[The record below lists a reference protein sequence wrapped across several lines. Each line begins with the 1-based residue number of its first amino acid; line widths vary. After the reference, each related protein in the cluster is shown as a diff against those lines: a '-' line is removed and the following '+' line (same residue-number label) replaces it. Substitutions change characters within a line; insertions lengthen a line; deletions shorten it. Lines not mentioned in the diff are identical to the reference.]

1 MMMRWLFPSACSFLP
16 QRSLDGRR
24 RASPRIALNL
34 RTNLI
39 VAGPDAGQHHE
50 KGEITDMNRRIL
62 FMRRAACLAAL
73 SALGWNPANAQVA
86 AAPSSA
92 AGAQTVDEPALEEI
106 VVTGYTTQKKKDIV
120 GAIATVDLK
129 EIEDKPV
136 AGILQALQGEI
147 PGVQIN
153 TDGNPGGGASVL
165 IRGQGLGPLGF
176 NAPLYIVDGV
186 PLNVNTGLEELNP
199 GDIASIQVLKD
210 AASAAI
216 YGARAANG
224 VIVITTKHGTGHMEL
239 NVDAS
244 ESYQQFQAD
253 ITPLNTAQR
262 AQAWYTASVNAGLNP
277 NNSLYTYTCKSTP
290 CSSSGYSSVLLGS
303 FANAAGQRFIDPA
316 LTQPVSDTNWFKAVT
331 QPGRITDTTVSLSNA
346 TDDSHFY
353 MSVGYHDAKGTVTYS
368 EMKRT
373 TFRVNSDHTLFNDM
387 FTVGENLLLQQELQN
402 QDNSNAAGILNQALE
417 TQSIIPIYTTT
428 GGYGGP
434 AAGTTDHNQPVYL
447 DNSGRSDVSKF
458 NKVLG
463 NLYAELRPLEGLTLR
478 TSVGTDYSQQYYRNY
493 FPGGQQGN
501 VLQVDNLNTSY
512 VYTQSETVTD
522 TIDYKKTLWTHN
534 NFDVLVGYE
543 NIDYHMED
551 FSGSGSG
558 FASPQQSYTFLNDA
572 TSNLNAS
579 GGGDAWTLRSYFTN
593 LRYDFDGKYLTSLVF
608 REDGSSRFGANN
620 RWGSFPSASVGW
632 RLSQEDWFKLPWVND
647 AKLRLSDGTNGNQE
661 IATNAGQT
669 VYSSRYSTTSLFAN
683 PVNSSTCPGP
693 NCQQEIGTA
702 YDLNGVNTGSLPS
715 GFAKAATGNPN
726 LKWETSKQLNLGFDL
741 TMFDNSFDYSF
752 DVFRKRTSDILTTTV
767 PLSTSGEGAQQVVNG
782 GTVDNK
788 GWEMELGW
796 HHAFSLP
803 KIQSPLNVH
812 LSGNISHAVNT
823 VKSLPADV
831 VSAYPGN
838 GSTQTV
844 LGRSI
849 NSIFGYTGCGIFQT
863 AAAAAASGQPG
874 AYVGGLQICDTNH
887 DGKITAADQ
896 QFFGSTDPK
905 LLYGFHFDTNFQD
918 FSFNMF
924 WQGQVGG
931 LVYNAWKNY
940 QFPANNTGA
949 NFSTQVLGAW
959 SPTNTGSSVPAP
971 TLNSVLL
978 PATYFWESSSY
989 LKLRN
994 VTLGYQIP
1002 DSVLSRAH
1010 IAKFRVYLAGAN
1022 LLIIKNKSTTLRDPE
1037 EVPGSSFPIPKT
1049 YTLGFNGSF

>member
-1 MMMRWLFPSACSFLP
+1 MRLRSAFIGGL
-16 QRSLDGRR
+16 RFV
-24 RASPRIALNL
+24 ALL
-34 RTNLI
+34 GTAL
-39 VAGPDAGQHHE
+39 AGTAIGQE
-50 KGEITDMNRRIL
+50 
-62 FMRRAACLAAL
+62 
-73 SALGWNPANAQVA
+73 
-86 AAPSSA
+86 APSQGT
-92 AGAQTVDEPALEEI
+92 AGAESNELDEI
-106 VVTGYTTQKKKDIV
+106 VVTGYTVSKKKDIV
-120 GAIATVDLK
+120 GAVSVVDMK
-129 EIEDKPV
+129 ETADKPV

-153 TDGNPGGGASVL
+153 TDGNPGGGASIL

-176 NAPLYIVDGV
+176 NAPLFIVDGV

-199 GDIASIQVLKD
+199 GDIESIQVLKD
-210 AASAAI
+210 AASASI

-224 VIVITTKHGTGHMEL
+224 VIVITTKRGTGHMD
-239 NVDAS
+239 VDVQATL
-244 ESYQQFQAD
+244 SYQDLQPD
-253 ITPLNTAQR
+253 ITPLNTLQR
-262 AQAWYTASVNAGLNP
+262 AQVWYTASINAGLNP
-277 NNSLYTYTCKSTP
+277 NNSLYTYTCKSNP
-290 CSSSGYSSVLLGS
+290 CNASGYSSVLLGG
-303 FANAAGQRFIDPA
+303 FANAAGQRFIDPG
-316 LTQPVSDTNWFKAVT
+316 LTQPVSNTNWFGAVT
-331 QPGRITDTTVSLSNA
+331 QKARVEDTTVSLSNG

-353 MSVGYHDAKGTVTYS
+353 MSFGYHDAQGVVDYS

-373 TFRVNSDHTLFNDM
+373 TFRLNSDHTLFNQM
-387 FTVGENLLLQQELQN
+387 FTVGENLLLTQELQN
-402 QDNSNAAGILNQALE
+402 QDNANAAGILNQALE

-447 DNSGRSDVSKF
+447 DQSGKNDVSKF
-458 NKVLG
+458 NKLLG
-463 NLYAELRPLEGLTLR
+463 NVYAELRPLDSLTMR

-522 TIDYKKTLWTHN
+522 TIDYKHTFWTHN
-534 NFDVLVGYE
+534 NFDLLGGYE

-558 FASPQQSYTFLNDA
+558 FASPSQSYTFLNDA
-572 TSNLNAS
+572 TSDINAS

-593 LRYDFDGKYLTSLVF
+593 LRYDYDGKYLASLVA
-608 REDGSSRFGANN
+608 RRDGSSRFGANN
-620 RWGSFPSASVGW
+620 RWGDFPSAAVGW
-632 RLSQEDWFKLPWVND
+632 RLSQEDWFKLRWVD
-647 AKLRLSDGTNGNQE
+647 DLKLRLSDGTNGNQE
-661 IATNAGQT
+661 IATNAADT
-669 VYSSRYSTTSLFAN
+669 VYTSRYSTTSLFAN
-683 PVNSSTCPGP
+683 PVNSTTCPGP

-726 LKWETSKQLNLGFDL
+726 LKWETSKQLNFGFDL
-741 TMFDNSFDYSF
+741 TMFDRSFDASF
-752 DVFRKRTSDILTTTV
+752 DVFRKRTSNILTTTV

-788 GWEMELGW
+788 GWEMEMGW
-796 HHAFSLP
+796 RHAFSLP
-803 KIQSPLNVH
+803 YLKAPLNVH
-812 LSGNISHAVNT
+812 LSGNVSHAVNT
-823 VKSLPADV
+823 VLSLPADV

-838 GSTQTV
+838 GTTQTV

-849 NSIFGYTGCGIFQT
+849 NSLYGYTGCGIFQS

-874 AYVGGLQICDTNH
+874 AYLGGLQICDTNH

-896 QFFGSTDPK
+896 KFFGSTDPRI
-905 LLYGFHFDTNFQD
+905 LYGFHLDSNFQD

-949 NFSTQVLGAW
+949 NFSTQALGAW
-959 SPTNTGSSVPAP
+959 SPTNTGSTVPAP

-978 PATYFWESSSY
+978 PANYFYEPATY

-994 VTLGYQIP
+994 VTLAYQVP
-1002 DSVLSRAH
+1002 DSALARVH
-1010 IAKFRVYLAGAN
+1010 VAKFRVFIEGSN
-1022 LLIIKNKSTTLRDPE
+1022 LLIIKDKATTLRDPE

-1049 YTLGFNGSF
+1049 YTVGFNGSF

>member
-1 MMMRWLFPSACSFLP
+1 MHA
-16 QRSLDGRR
+16 RSPFVREL
-24 RASPRIALNL
+24 
-34 RTNLI
+34 
-39 VAGPDAGQHHE
+39 
-50 KGEITDMNRRIL
+50 
-62 FMRRAACLAAL
+62 
-73 SALGWNPANAQVA
+73 QVA
-86 AAPSSA
+86 ALLGAA
-92 AGAQTVDEPALEEI
+92 LTGFAGAQQAPSQGTQAAADNELDEI
-106 VVTGYTTQKKKDIV
+106 VVTGYTVSKKKDIV
-120 GAIATVDLK
+120 GAVAVVDLK

-153 TDGNPGGGASVL
+153 TDGNPGGGASIL

-176 NAPLYIVDGV
+176 NAPLFIVDGV

-199 GDIASIQVLKD
+199 GDIESIQVLKD

-224 VIVITTKHGTGHMEL
+224 VVVITTKRGTGHMDV
-239 NVDAS
+239 NVQATL
-244 ESYQQFQAD
+244 SYQDLQLD
-253 ITPLNTAQR
+253 ITPLNTQQR
-262 AQAWYTASVNAGLNP
+262 AQAWYTASINAGLNP

-290 CSSSGYSSVLLGS
+290 CGASGYSSVLLGG

-316 LTQPVSDTNWFKAVT
+316 LTQPVSDTNWFGAVT
-331 QPGRITDTTVSLSNA
+331 QKARVYDTTVSLSNS

-353 MSVGYHDAKGTVTYS
+353 MSVGYHDAQGVVDFS

-373 TFRVNSDHTLFNDM
+373 TFRLNSDHTLFNQM
-387 FTVGENLLLQQELQN
+387 FTVGENLLLTQELQN
-402 QDNSNAAGILNQALE
+402 QDNANAAGILNQALE

-447 DNSGRSDVSKF
+447 DQSGKSDVSKF
-458 NKVLG
+458 NKLLG
-463 NLYAELRPLEGLTLR
+463 NIYGELRPIDNLTLR
-478 TSVGTDYSQQYYRNY
+478 TSIGTDYSQQYYRNY

-522 TIDYKKTLWTHN
+522 TIDYKHTLWTHN
-534 NFDVLVGYE
+534 NFDVLLGYE

-558 FASPQQSYTFLNDA
+558 FASPAQSYTFLNDA
-572 TSNLNAS
+572 TSDINAS

-593 LRYDFDGKYLTSLVF
+593 LRYDYDGKYLVSLVA
-608 REDGSSRFGANN
+608 RRDGSSRFGANN
-620 RWGSFPSASVGW
+620 RWGDFPSAAIGW

-647 AKLRLSDGTNGNQE
+647 LKLRLSDGTNGNQE
-661 IATNAGQT
+661 IATNAATT
-669 VYSSRYSTTSLFAN
+669 VYTSRYSTTSLYAN

-726 LKWETSKQLNLGFDL
+726 LKWETSKQLNFGFDV
-741 TMFDNSFDYSF
+741 TMFDSAFDASFDI
-752 DVFRKRTSDILTTTV
+752 FRKRTSDILTTTV

-782 GTVDNK
+782 GTVDNE
-788 GWEMELGW
+788 GWEMQLGW
-796 HHAFSLP
+796 RHAFSLP
-803 KIQSPLNVH
+803 YLNSPLKVH
-812 LSGNISHAVNT
+812 LSGNVSHAVNK
-823 VKSLPADV
+823 VLSLPADV

-838 GSTQTV
+838 GSTETV

-849 NSIFGYTGCGIFQT
+849 NSLYGYTGCGIFQT

-874 AYVGGLQICDTNH
+874 AYLGGLKICDTNH

-896 QFFGSTDPK
+896 AFFGSTDPRI
-905 LLYGFHFDTNFQD
+905 LYGFHFDSSFQD

-959 SPTNTGSSVPAP
+959 SPTNTGSTVPAP

-978 PATYFWESSSY
+978 PATYFYEPATY

-994 VTLGYQIP
+994 VVLSYQVP
-1002 DSVLSRAH
+1002 DSALAYVH
-1010 IAKFRVYLAGAN
+1010 VAKFRVFIEGSN
-1022 LLIIKNKSTTLRDPE
+1022 LLIIKDKATTLRDPE